1 MTPAEELYDSL
12 ESFARS
18 CNENE
23 RLMAMIKDWNRT
35 MHIHATD
42 LGAEA
47 TLVTQDGMMSAAKG
61 APAAADLA
69 LKSTAEIL
77 SQIFYGEVS
86 PNDPYNAGT
95 LRIEGPEADIVRLDF
110 VTAMLWE

>member
-1 MTPAEELYDSL
+1 MTPAEELHDSL
-12 ESFARS
+12 ESFART

-35 MHIHATD
+35 MHIHASD

-47 TLVTQDGMMSAAKG
+47 TLETRNGVVTAAPG
-61 APAAADLA
+61 PPASADLA
-69 LKSTAEIL
+69 LESTGEIL
-77 SQIFYGEVS
+77 SKIFYGEVS

-95 LRIEGPEADIVRLDF
+95 LRIQGPESDIVRLDF
-110 VTAMLWE
+110 VIAMLWD

>member
-1 MTPAEELYDSL
+1 MTSAEELYDSL
-12 ESFARS
+12 DSFARA

-35 MHIHATD
+35 MHIHASD

-47 TLVTQDGMMSAAKG
+47 TLQTLGGVVTAAAG
-61 APAAADLA
+61 PPTSADLA
-69 LKSTAEIL
+69 LESTGEIL
-77 SQIFYGEVS
+77 SRIFYGEVS

-95 LRIEGPEADIVRLDF
+95 LRIQGPESDIVRLDF
-110 VTAMLWE
+110 VIAMLWD